1 MVELHLRV
9 APHGVV
15 LRQAG
20 LHVRHYLWVDGKS
33 GGDIKALSSVSG
45 LVKSISLL
53 LEILCFTAL
62 RGLLSLL
69 SLLSIINI

>member
-20 LHVRHYLWVDGKS
+20 LHVRHYLGVDGKL
-33 GGDIKALSSVSG
+33 GGDIKALRN
-45 LVKSISLL
+45 
-53 LEILCFTAL
+53 C
-62 RGLLSLL
+62 
-69 SLLSIINI
+69 